1 MWLRKSTGGT
11 AIGPHE
17 WPEDGSV
24 TEVPDQLGRELLAIP
39 EGGFE
44 KVDEPEPV
52 TEITEPGPS
61 AEITEAGEPDAGKP
75 PRKGRAAKAE
85 DTGTPA

>member
-11 AIGPHE
+11 SIGRWE

-24 TEVPDQLGRELLAIP
+24 TEVDDEFGRELLAIP

-44 KVDEPEPV
+44 KVGEPELS
-52 TEITEPGPS
+52 EITEPGPS
-61 AEITEAGEPDAGKP
+61 AEITEGGEPDAGKP
-75 PRKGRAAKAE
+75 ARKGRTAKAE
-85 DTGTPA
+85 GTGTPA